1 MTPQNPGTKLHLQ
14 LIGILLIFAGVVAW
28 MRFANG
34 DRSSGGPF
42 RSRDAL
48 LVSNPKRN
56 SIDVTSISGRL
67 VGIAT
72 PADTV
77 EVWSSKK
84 QLLSTVKP
92 SESQTFATLID
103 KKNSTNVALVA
114 RAGGRILA
122 IKPGTEI
129 DNFADIQLGIG
140 KCVTFATRFVD
151 FVMKPVK
158 VDLVGEVRVGDVTI
172 PLSSQSDLNVSATG
186 NLNIQGLPT
195 NGFISLGI
203 RNREYAQTFALRDIA
218 LRSDPTRVFPKV
230 KVYPANQI
238 RGKVVDTSGR
248 PVPDIRVVIESN
260 IRRFQMPDTRTD
272 KRGQYSFSRLPN
284 GIFTIQAFSNG
295 PGDLCSAPASG
306 IQCSGGDCV
315 EVKPLTFEKGNYVD
329 FKIDDKSN
337 ANTQPVFL
345 EISGMVNGR
354 RWMTTHVIFRDRP
367 TRVLVP
373 RGLAN
378 FQASQQPRN
387 GILPSFRNVSITPE
401 ALDVHPSSSQKVVV
415 HILQRRR

>member
-1 MTPQNPGTKLHLQ
+1 MTPQYPGTKLHLQ

-28 MRFANG
+28 MRFTNG
-34 DRSSGGPF
+34 DRSSAESL

-48 LVSNPKRN
+48 LVTNPKRN
-56 SIDVTSISGRL
+56 KIEVTVISGRL
-67 VGIAT
+67 VGFAT
-72 PADTV
+72 RADSI
-77 EVWSSKK
+77 EVWSSNK
-84 QLLSTVKP
+84 QLLAKVKP
-92 SESQTFATLID
+92 SESRTFKTLIA
-103 KKNSTNVALVA
+103 KINSANIALVA
-114 RAGGRILA
+114 REGGRILA
-122 IKPGTEI
+122 IQPGTDIE
-129 DNFADIQLGIG
+129 NFADIQLGIG

-151 FVMKPVK
+151 FVVKPVK
-158 VDLVGEVRVGDVTI
+158 VDLDGEVRVGDVTI
-172 PLSSQSDLNVSATG
+172 PLSTQSDLNVSTTG

-218 LRSDPTRVFPKV
+218 LRSGPTRVFPNV

-248 PVPDIRVVIESN
+248 PVPDVRVVIESN

-272 KRGQYSFSRLPN
+272 KLGNYSFSRLPN
-284 GIFTIQAFSNG
+284 GIFTIQAFSNS

-306 IQCSGGDCV
+306 IQCSGGNCV
-315 EVKPLTFEKGNYVD
+315 EVKPLTFEQGNYVD
-329 FKIDDKSN
+329 FEIDDKSK

-345 EISGMVNGR
+345 EISGMVDGR
-354 RWMTTHVIFRDRP
+354 RWITTHVIFRDRP

-373 RGLAN
+373 RGLAY

-401 ALDVHPSSSQKVVV
+401 SLDVHPSSSQRVVV
-415 HILQRRR
+415 HIMQRRR